1 MDLQRKDMKSHLS
14 FLIIEDDKYA
24 RLNLREILQSYGII
38 EEAADV
44 QQARAKLLL
53 RPYDIVL
60 TDIELGEGSGVEL
73 ISEIV
78 KKGSH
83 CIVVSSY
90 EGDETIEKAYTLG
103 AKHYLSKFKL
113 KDQLPV
119 YINKFLQAKQAKFEK
134 MLEEEFITQ
143 DEELISDLKK
153 LCEIN
158 WKNQSLFIT
167 GPTGTG
173 KSLLGKL
180 IHEITHSE
188 ANLVHLNCSE
198 VAENLLES
206 ELFGHE
212 KGAFTGA
219 DQKKD
224 GKLKLAHGGTL
235 FLDEVATMPMS
246 MQQKLLKALDE
257 KTFYPVGSSTPVRSD
272 FTLITATCE
281 DLQEKMLRKEFRE
294 DFFHRISGF
303 QFHLKSLSERPL
315 DIDLLVR
322 HFQANSSRRFV
333 IKPEAMQLLKKHSW
347 PGNVREL
354 RKTCERFS
362 NGGSGI
368 VDAQLISKMLG
379 VEAKQQATIEIW
391 EEHVFQHGLKSYIS
405 MIEKKAVEES
415 LKRNNGK
422 ITACIKDLKISSSA
436 FYRILQEN
444 KLQF

>member
-1 MDLQRKDMKSHLS
+1 MKPSLS

-24 RLNLREILQSYGII
+24 RLNLREILQPYGVID
-38 EEAADV
+38 EAIDLFS
-44 QQARAKLLL
+44 ARERLSG
-53 RPYDIVL
+53 RFYDIVL
-60 TDIELGEGSGVEL
+60 TDIELGAESGVDI
-73 ISEIV
+73 ISTVV

-83 CIVVSSY
+83 CIVVSSF
-90 EGDETIEKAYTLG
+90 EGDDVIEKAYTLG
-103 AKHYLSKFKL
+103 AKHYLSKHKL

-119 YINKFLQAKQAKFEK
+119 YIQKFIHTRDAKFEK
-134 MLEEEFITQ
+134 ILKEDFITQ
-143 DEELISDLKK
+143 DAELINDLRR
-153 LCEIN
+153 LTEVN
-158 WKNQSLFIT
+158 WKNQTLFIS

-180 IHEITHSE
+180 IHEITHPE

-219 DQKKD
+219 DQKKE

-257 KTFYPVGSSTPVRSD
+257 KTFYPVGSSTPVKAD

-281 DLQEKMLRKEFRE
+281 DLHAKMEKKEFRE
-294 DFFHRISGF
+294 DFYHRISGF
-303 QFHLKSLSERPL
+303 QFHLKSLSERPN
-315 DIDLLVR
+315 DIELLIR
-322 HFQANSSRRFV
+322 HFQKNSSRRFV
-333 IKPEAMQLLKKHSW
+333 VKADAMELLKKHAW
-347 PGNVREL
+347 PGNIREL
-354 RKTCERFS
+354 RKTCDRFS
-362 NGGSGI
+362 QGISGI
-368 VDAQLISKMLG
+368 IDSTFIGRMLG
-379 VEAKQQATIEIW
+379 IEIAQPMVAEGW
-391 EEHVFQHGLKSYIS
+391 EDHVFTHGLKSYIS
-405 MIEKKAVEES
+405 QLEKKAVEEA
-415 LKRNNGK
+415 LRRNNGK

-444 KLQF
+444 QLDL